1 MIVGAALIAV
11 GLVARGVSPIRVA
24 LLLVGACL
32 WMGMGP
38 GLLLVA
44 GAAVVVGSV
53 RLARVRRRTASS
65 DVDEADVIDLIVLG
79 LEGGLGFPQA
89 ARFAAARS
97 GGSAHTGIGIR
108 LRRFLI
114 GDHRIGEDPSL
125 LDEAF
130 AVAGRSEAT
139 GAAVGPALASLSE
152 ARRREGSAIERARL
166 ARLPVKLLFPL
177 SLLILPGFVL
187 LAVGPTVISGLARLG
202 T

>member
-11 GLVARGVSPIRVA
+11 GLVVRAVLTVRVA
-24 LLLVGACL
+24 LLLTGACL
-32 WMGMGP
+32 WMGIAP
-38 GLLLVA
+38 GLALGA

-53 RLARVRRRTASS
+53 RLAHVRRRTASS
-65 DVDEADVIDLIVLG
+65 NVDEAEVVDLIAMG
-79 LEGGLGFPQA
+79 LEGGLGYSQA

-97 GGSAHTGIGIR
+97 GGSVRTGIGIR
-108 LRRFLI
+108 LRRFLV
-114 GDHRIGEDPSL
+114 GDHRVGEDPSL

-139 GAAVGPALASLSE
+139 GAAVGPALASLTE
-152 ARRREGSAIERARL
+152 ARRRERSAIERARI

-177 SLLILPGFVL
+177 ALLILPGFIL